1 MYRILPDIFGKS
13 SSTVLFNRRY
23 PSGSYRSE
31 SKSLCCQVAKTGDP
45 TIPDEDASAGNLL
58 YAYGAGLP
66 KRIRPEEYSCY

>member
-1 MYRILPDIFGKS
+1 MLG
-13 SSTVLFNRRY
+13 
-23 PSGSYRSE
+23 E

-58 YAYGAGLP
+58 HVYGAGLP